1 MAHACVAFQRMAELN
16 RAQRAAVEHGDGPL
30 LVLAGAGSGKTRV
43 ITQRV
48 ACLIG
53 RGVPADRILAVSF
66 TNKAAEE
73 LVERMVPLVGR
84 PLARKVWMSTFHSFG
99 LRFAQE
105 EKKTLKLGTRFV
117 VFDQGD
123 SLAVV
128 KEVLRE
134 LRSSGAVRKLD
145 PMAVLARISSWKSSM
160 LAPDE
165 VPESD
170 FEYDDVAREVY
181 PDYEARMR
189 AMCALDFDDLCV
201 VPVRALRDR
210 PALRKRWQ
218 ERFEHVLVDEFQDTS
233 KVQLELVKLLAND
246 KRNVCVVGDDDQ
258 SIYAFRGADVGNI
271 LDFDR
276 HFAGATIVKLEDN
289 YRSREAVIAVANAAI
304 AQSSQRRHD
313 KTLRAARGKG
323 DKVRLCVCDD
333 PPDEAKLVGKEIRE
347 LITKGQSPD
356 EIAVLYRSNL
366 QARVIEEELRLQGI
380 AYQLFGG
387 TRFFDRR
394 EVKDVVAYVRALLLP
409 DDEVSLRR
417 VINQPPRGIGPKTVE
432 RISAHAE
439 TLGVPFPRALADAAN
454 IADLS
459 PQVRTSI
466 TGFCALLEKNRKKLA
481 GGHSVA
487 QVTRDLAE
495 DAGLRKHLTEDAEAG
510 EAGPIRW
517 SNIEHLFGW
526 IDRME
531 REQGRDRKQLRGAL
545 DRLALGTQS
554 ADEEP
559 GKGVTLSTLHGVKG
573 LEFEVVFLIGCV
585 EGQLPHSRTT
595 DPKLT
600 EVHATDVDEERR
612 LFYVGVTRARDRLY
626 LTRFRSRAFRGKT
639 AESVPSRFLEG
650 LPPEHIESYERPEKQ
665 ELAPDEIAELG
676 RQFLQ
681 RRMNAATRR

>member
-1 MAHACVAFQRMAELN
+1 MAELN

-48 ACLIG
+48 ASLIG
-53 RGVPADRILAVSF
+53 RGVAPERILAVSF

-84 PLARKVWMSTFHSFG
+84 PLARKIWMSTFHSFG

-105 EKKTLKLGTRFV
+105 EKQALKLGKRFV
-117 VFDQGD
+117 IFDQGD
-123 SLAVV
+123 SLGMV
-128 KEVLRE
+128 KEILRE
-134 LRSSGAVRKLD
+134 LRMSGAARKLD
-145 PMAVLARISSWKSSM
+145 PMAVLARVSSWKSS
-160 LAPDE
+160 LVAPDE

-181 PDYEARMR
+181 PEYEARMR

-201 VPVRALRDR
+201 LPVRALRQNE
-210 PALRKRWQ
+210 ALHQRW
-218 ERFEHVLVDEFQDTS
+218 RDKFDHLLVDEFQDTS
-233 KVQLELVKLLAND
+233 KVQLELCKLLAND
-246 KRNVCVVGDDDQ
+246 RRNVCVVGDDDQ
-258 SIYAFRGADVGNI
+258 SIYAFRGAEVGNI

-276 HFAGATIVKLEDN
+276 HFGGATIVKLEDN

-304 AQSSQRRHD
+304 AQSAQRRHD

-323 DKVRLCVCDD
+323 DKVRLCVLDD
-333 PPDEAKLVGKEIRE
+333 PADEAKLVAKEARE
-347 LITKGQSPD
+347 LIAKGQAPH

-366 QARVIEEELRLQGI
+366 QARPIEEELRLQGI
-380 AYQLFGG
+380 EYQLFGG

-409 DDEVSLRR
+409 NDEVSLRR

-432 RISAHAE
+432 RIAAHAE
-439 TLGVPFPRALADAAN
+439 TLGVPFPRALADAVN

-459 PQVRTSI
+459 PQIRASVTSFS
-466 TGFCALLEKNRKKLA
+466 GMLDKHRKKLT
-481 GGHSVA
+481 GGHTLA
-487 QVTRDLAE
+487 QITRELAE
-495 DAGLRKHLTEDAEAG
+495 DAGLRTHLAEDAEGGA
-510 EAGPIRW
+510 AGPLRW
-517 SNIEHLFGW
+517 ANIEHLFGW
-526 IDRME
+526 IERME
-531 REQGRDRKQLRGAL
+531 RDQGRDRNAMRAAL
-545 DRLALGTQS
+545 DALALGRQNE
-554 ADEEP
+554 DEKES
-559 GKGVTLSTLHGVKG
+559 KGVTLSTLHGVKG

-600 EVHATDVDEERR
+600 EVHATDIDEERR

-626 LTRFRSRAFRGKT
+626 LTRFRNRSFRGKSM
-639 AESVPSRFLEG
+639 ELVPSRFLEG
-650 LPPEHIESYERPEKQ
+650 LPAEHLEVYERPEKQ
-665 ELAPDEIAELG
+665 ELAADEIAALG
-676 RQFLQ
+676 REFLQ
-681 RRMNAATRR
+681 KRMNAQRR